1 MYEDNLSIKTRI
13 WVFQSIVAFSV
24 IVMAITSVFATR
36 TAEDY
41 FDRLLHARKELALT
55 SDLAINANRYAEQIA
70 ELILIGPAELS
81 DFESA
86 RADVYKS
93 FFDLKQLDLRIKAE
107 SERDDIM
114 TLSLYERMHL
124 LIDSIGGSVDELLAL
139 SLIGKRDEAIA
150 LFRYQIE
157 NRLDSELEYLIAEN
171 VRSKQAE
178 VDALESVT
186 EQLRQKVTVSM
197 LSLLAALLA
206 LISVSGY
213 LLTRS
218 IGRPIRA
225 LAAGTRAIE
234 QGSLHYRIGSQA
246 RDELGVLSRSFD
258 AMAEQLHAQ
267 HAQLL
272 ASKSQL
278 EGEVAQRTRDL
289 AQANHRLTLVDQQ
302 RVRLLADISHELRTP
317 LTALRG
323 EAEIALRGKAW
334 HETMYREA
342 LTAVVARAQEMG
354 HLIEDLLF
362 LARSEGD
369 DIAFEKDA
377 LDLKEIALAA
387 IHDTNV
393 LARHREVR
401 LMMGQDTPTE
411 GVPIWGDRAR
421 LKQAAMIALDNAIKY
436 SPAGTTVE
444 IAVRAGARA
453 ELVIRD
459 HGVGCAAEEL
469 PHVFDRF
476 YRGTA
481 ARERWAAGSGLGLSI
496 ARWIVQKHHGT
507 VDFSS
512 TVGEGSTFTVRLPL
526 RHQHV

>member
-1 MYEDNLSIKTRI
+1 MSIKTRI
-13 WVFQSIVAFSV
+13 WLFQAIVAFSV

-36 TAEDY
+36 TAKDY
-41 FDRLLHARKELALT
+41 FDRLLHARKELAMT
-55 SDLAINANRYAEQIA
+55 SDLAIDANRYAEQIA
-70 ELILIGPAELS
+70 ELILIGPAERS

-93 FFDLKQLDLRIKAE
+93 FFDVKQLDLRITAE

-124 LIDSIGGSVDELLAL
+124 LIDSIDGSVDELLAL
-139 SLIGKRDEAIA
+139 SLAGKRDEAIA
-150 LFRYQIE
+150 QFRYQIE

-186 EQLRQKVTVSM
+186 EQLRQKVTVSV
-197 LSLLAALLA
+197 LGLLAVLLA

-213 LLTRS
+213 LLARS

-258 AMAEQLHAQ
+258 AMAEQLHGQ

-278 EGEVAQRTRDL
+278 ECEVAQRTQDL
-289 AQANHRLTLVDQQ
+289 AQANHRLTQVDQQ

-342 LTAVVARAQEMG
+342 LAAVVARAQEMG

-369 DIAFEKDA
+369 DIVFEKA
-377 LDLKEIALAA
+377 PLDLKEVALAA
-387 IHDTNV
+387 IQDTNV
-393 LARHREVR
+393 LARRQDVR
-401 LMMGQDTPTE
+401 LVMQDAPTDA
-411 GVPIWGDRAR
+411 VPIWGDRAR

-436 SPAGTTVE
+436 SPAATTVE
-444 IAVRAGARA
+444 VSVRASAQG
-453 ELVIRD
+453 ELIVRD
-459 HGVGCAAEEL
+459 HGVGCAEQDL

-476 YRGTA
+476 YRGTL

-496 ARWIVQKHHGT
+496 ARWIVQKHQGT

-512 TVGEGSTFTVRLPL
+512 TAGKGSTFTVRLPL
-526 RHQHV
+526 RHRHV